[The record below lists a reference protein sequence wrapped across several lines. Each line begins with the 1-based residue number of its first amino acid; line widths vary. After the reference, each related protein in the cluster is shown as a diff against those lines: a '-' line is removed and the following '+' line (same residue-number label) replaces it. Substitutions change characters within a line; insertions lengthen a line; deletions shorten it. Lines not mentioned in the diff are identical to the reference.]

1 MIATVAYSVTYVSCR
16 RLIVQ
21 TNLAAVVFV
30 IYDTMR
36 ITEGAVKNWHASLVY
51 LATSRTKS

>member
-36 ITEGAVKNWHASLVY
+36 ITEGAVKN
-51 LATSRTKS
+51 